1 MDLTSKEWY
10 ELGYEMGEVENSIV
24 RLMFTLQSKYGKSN
38 KYTKLL
44 FSLYNR
50 PLCGLKSNLDDLVCS
65 AYPNSVHTL
74 PNYENINLTSVF
86 YHINRC
92 SGEEY
97 NSFGRRIRPL
107 PKSLSSNEMI
117 DLSAS
122 IQSIGIYISKV
133 NKLFFNSKNKHVN
146 TIEKALTELSDFY
159 KSMIK
164 DSSDNKSKN
173 Q

>member
-1 MDLTSKEWY
+1 MDLTPNEWY

-44 FSLYNR
+44 FSLCSG

-74 PNYENINLTSVF
+74 PNYENIYLTSVF
-86 YHINRC
+86 YNVNRC
-92 SGEEY
+92 SGEGY

-117 DLSAS
+117 DLSTS
-122 IQSIGIYISKV
+122 IQSIGTYVSKV
-133 NKLFFNSKNKHVN
+133 NKLFFNSKNKHVS
-146 TIEKALTELSDFY
+146 TIEKALTKLSEFHKSMTKDLSDY
-159 KSMIK
+159 EEKV
-164 DSSDNKSKN
+164 
-173 Q
+173 